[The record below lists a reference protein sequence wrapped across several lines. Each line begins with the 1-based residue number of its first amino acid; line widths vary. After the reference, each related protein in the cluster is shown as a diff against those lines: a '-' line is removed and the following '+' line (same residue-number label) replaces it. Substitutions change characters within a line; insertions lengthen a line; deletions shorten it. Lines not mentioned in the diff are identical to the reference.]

1 MMSNSELKDYK
12 VIGLQSVDIILL
24 ITIEPI
30 VKILCSINITGNSI
44 QNYLSY
50 MSFGK
55 IYLDDQYRTV
65 ICYNQADQIRLIQ
78 MDRIVLDKEEA
89 RKYYVPI
96 YYYQSEY
103 NVIYSGFLGEQN
115 ILIVDRKS
123 NIKILMANKF
133 KKYENNV

>member
-1 MMSNSELKDYK
+1 MSGPELKDYK
-12 VIGLQSVDIILL
+12 IIGLQSVDMILL

-30 VKILCSINITGNSI
+30 VKILCSINVGGNSI

-55 IYLDDQYRTV
+55 IYIEDQYKTV
-65 ICYNQADQIRLIQ
+65 ICYNQADQIRLVQ
-78 MDRIVLDKEEA
+78 MDRVVLDKEEA
-89 RKYYVPI
+89 KKYYVPI

-115 ILIVDRKS
+115 ILIVDRKN
-123 NIKILMANKF
+123 NIKVLMANKF
-133 KKYENNV
+133 KKYEQNV